1 VDEVNRQITLA
12 ARPVGFPKE
21 SDFKLIETPVPAPGD
36 GEFLVRSIY
45 LSLDPYMRGRMNERR
60 SYAPSVAVGEVM
72 VGEAVGQVVR
82 SQNSQFREGNFVVGS
97 FGWQEYAVSNGEGV
111 RTVDPALAPIST
123 SLGILGMPGFT
134 AHFGLLDIGN
144 PKVGE
149 TVLVSGA
156 AGAVGSVVGQ
166 IAQIKG
172 CRVVGV
178 AGSAEKIRHLTEE
191 LGFDAA
197 FSYKNVDN
205 YVAQLKQVC
214 PGGID
219 VYFDNVGGPVT
230 DAVFWT
236 MNRGAR
242 IVVCGQVSQYNAEK
256 QEMGPRFLSKIIEK
270 RAKVQGFLVFDYM
283 SRYPEAA
290 RQLAEW
296 LLAGKLKYRETIAH
310 GIENAPRAFIGMLRG
325 ENIGKQLVQ
334 LSEPPAG

>member
-1 VDEVNRQITLA
+1 MDAVNRQITLA

-21 SDFKLIETPVPAPGD
+21 SDFKLIETAVPAPGP

-60 SYAPSVAVGEVM
+60 SYAPSVGLGEVM

-82 SQNSQFREGNFVVGS
+82 SESSQFREGAFVVGS
-97 FGWQEYAVSNGEGV
+97 FGCREYAVSNGEGV

-134 AHFGLLDIGN
+134 AYFGLLDIGN

-178 AGSAEKIRHLTEE
+178 AGTEEKIRYLTDE

-197 FSYKNVDN
+197 FNYKEADN
-205 YVAQLKQVC
+205 CVAKLKEVC

-219 VYFDNVGGPVT
+219 VYFDNVGGPLT

-270 RAKVQGFLVFDYM
+270 RAKVQGFLVFDSM

-296 LLAGKLKYRETIAH
+296 LLVGKLKYRETIAH
-310 GIENAPRAFIGMLRG
+310 GIENAPQAFIGMLRG